1 MDGGTRTPTR
11 RCWRPVLCQSSYVHS
26 LLLSCHLVGNT
37 KGPLREAASPG
48 VLVTL
53 VDFCLRWS
61 GPVRTGALSA
71 PTSAAPAGR
80 EATGPWSQRT
90 RSLRPSTASGQHP
103 ARKPHCGSRRRG
115 FVACPLRWS
124 FRYVLQWPVPV
135 DRPTTRVGLTLPPGL
150 TNCSLAGIPAV
161 APVPSNV
168 PRVRRRTRRRGESV
182 ARAVLVAPYRRSD
195 RMRGVTGSP

>member
-1 MDGGTRTPTR
+1 
-11 RCWRPVLCQSSYVHS
+11 
-26 LLLSCHLVGNT
+26 LSCHLVGNT

-103 ARKPHCGSRRRG
+103 ARKPHCGSRLRG
-115 FVACPLRWS
+115 FVACPLPL
-124 FRYVLQWPVPV
+124 VLPI
-135 DRPTTRVGLTLPPGL
+135 R
-150 TNCSLAGIPAV
+150 A
-161 APVPSNV
+161 
-168 PRVRRRTRRRGESV
+168 SV
-182 ARAVLVAPYRRSD
+182 ANPSGPAINKGRGDPPAWPNEFFASRLSRSGHTRGRHTD
-195 RMRGVTGSP
+195 GATACSARMTSCDGCRPASSRLHVGPPRFPG

>member
-1 MDGGTRTPTR
+1 MPVGPSTISHGR
-11 RCWRPVLCQSSYVHS
+11 RDSNPHPPVLETGALPVE
-26 LLLSCHLVGNT
+26 LRPFAAVVVPLAGT
-37 KGPLREAASPG
+37 AKGPLREAASPG

-124 FRYVLQWPVPV
+124 FRYVLQWPVQV
-135 DRPTTRVGLTLPPGL
+135 DRPSTRVGATLPPGL
-150 TNCSLAGIPAV
+150 TNSSQVGSRDPGTPEDVIRTVQPI
-161 APVPSNV
+161 APPV
-168 PRVRRRTRRRGESV
+168 
-182 ARAVLVAPYRRSD
+182 
-195 RMRGVTGSP
+195 